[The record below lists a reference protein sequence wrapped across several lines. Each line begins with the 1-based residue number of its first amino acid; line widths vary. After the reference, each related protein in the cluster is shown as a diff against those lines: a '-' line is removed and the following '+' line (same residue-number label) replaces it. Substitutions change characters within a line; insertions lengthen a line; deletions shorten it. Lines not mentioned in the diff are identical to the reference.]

1 MMSPRKR
8 RGVVVE
14 QHETAPKKKRISITD
29 RERLICKK
37 KLDALELEETRIK
50 DDRFSPAERVRLLD
64 AYHKEGYN
72 VFQDTKLLHKYLPN
86 RKESDL
92 KGLVQRFKT
101 SIQASNAEGS
111 ESEKSLEH
119 SLDEWQKLCQQ
130 LLGNFAKDKKIN
142 LDDIIPDA
150 LMDEAGELDTHKR
163 ISTTTASQHEEG
175 SDDQR
180 PDYPKLLKS
189 FAQLIMGK
197 FPDSMSPINAQLSIR
212 MFEHVN
218 SLVDS
223 RDLTSISNCLESGT
237 WLEATI
243 EQRRQR
249 QELALKGLSEFDW
262 TTKKCPTVRDLER
275 NQYIEA
281 LCLELPKIKR
291 ITDVLN
297 PLRVNESLVS
307 TLMEQ

>member
-1 MMSPRKR
+1 MSPRKR
-8 RGVVVE
+8 KSSAVE
-14 QHETAPKKKRISITD
+14 QRETTTKVKRISKTD

-50 DDRFSPAERVRLLD
+50 EDRFSPAERVRLLD
-64 AYHKEGYN
+64 AYNEEGYN

-86 RKESDL
+86 RKESDIR
-92 KGLVQRFKT
+92 GLVQRFKT
-101 SIQASNAEGS
+101 TIQTSNAEDS

-150 LMDEAGELDTHKR
+150 LIDEADELDTQKR
-163 ISTTTASQHEEG
+163 LPTATTSEHEEG
-175 SDDQR
+175 FDDQI
-180 PDYPKLLKS
+180 PDYPKLLRS
-189 FAQLIMGK
+189 FAQLLMGK
-197 FPDSMSPINAQLSIR
+197 FPDSMNPINGQLSMR

-223 RDLTSISNCLESGT
+223 HDLTSISNCLESGA

-243 EQRRQR
+243 EERRQR
-249 QELALKGLSEFDW
+249 QELALKGLSDFDW
-262 TTKKCPTVRDLER
+262 TTKKCPTARDLER